1 MQHAC
6 KLESWLQSNHPLQEL
21 WQWNLAFNSDL
32 YQLSL
37 LCQYNTSAL
46 EVTSLF
52 PLQWLLET
60 LETQKH
66 HNVVFNIQSFI
77 PKAASTPQPSNI
89 ENHRKHEKHGME
101 IMKMMKAMNTCDIL

>member
-21 WQWNLAFNSDL
+21 WQWNLAFNGDF

-60 LETQKH
+60 LETQK
-66 HNVVFNIQSFI
+66 
-77 PKAASTPQPSNI
+77 TP
-89 ENHRKHEKHGME
+89 
-101 IMKMMKAMNTCDIL
+101 